1 MQSSIT
7 KKPATGL
14 NTEAD
19 TNSEEYFEQ
28 NQASLLSVDQ
38 ILQRWSAWQAR
49 LSQDTSLRNRVI
61 THGSMIVVVSLV
73 VILSQIDLP
82 WGKFYVIHPLRYEA
96 EPEPA
101 LDTAAARPLTLPNN
115 IADNRDDL
123 LVREA
128 VLRTSVG
135 GGAASNPPPAIPQA
149 GSTISQYTVESGDTI
164 SGIAAKFGL
173 SPETIVWS
181 NPELEINP
189 DVLSIGQIVTILP
202 VDGVFHQVGG
212 GDTIAGIAATFQ
224 TDPQLILNHPLNELD
239 PDNPVIQP
247 GQWLVVPGGRKPI
260 KARTV
265 TAFVYDGPTPEGA
278 EVGTGVFAWPAS
290 GNISQGFHGYHPGVD
305 IAGWLGAPVLA
316 ADAGYVAYSGW
327 DGTGYGLS
335 VVIDHGNGF
344 QTLYAH
350 LQTSYVEPG
359 TSITKGQQIA
369 EMGSSGNSTGPHL
382 HLEIRQGTVQR
393 NPYGFL
399 P

>member
-1 MQSSIT
+1 MT
-7 KKPATGL
+7 KNSAGGL
-14 NTEAD
+14 SPETDSAGD
-19 TNSEEYFEQ
+19 GRSEQ
-28 NQASLLSVDQ
+28 NRTLLLPANLLVHS
-38 ILQRWSAWQAR
+38 WSGWLAR
-49 LSQDTSLRNRVI
+49 LSHDTTFRNRIV
-61 THGSMIVVVSLV
+61 THGTMIVVVFAV
-73 VILSQIDLP
+73 VLLSQIDLP
-82 WGKFYVIHPLRYEA
+82 WSKIDKIRPLRYEA
-96 EPEPA
+96 NPEST
-101 LDTAAARPLTLPNN
+101 LDAASSERPLTLPKN
-115 IADNRDDL
+115 ITNDQDDVL
-123 LVREA
+123 FRAA
-128 VLRTSVG
+128 VLQTSGQGNDTGSSV
-135 GGAASNPPPAIPQA
+135 PAIPQA
-149 GSTISQYTVESGDTI
+149 SAAITSYTVEPGDTI

-189 DVLSIGQIVTILP
+189 DLLSIGQTVTILP
-202 VDGVFHQVGG
+202 VDGVYHQVGG

-224 TDPQLILNHPLNELD
+224 TDPQLILSHPLNELD

-247 GQWLVVPGGRKPI
+247 GQWLIVPGGWKPI

-265 TAFVYDGPTPEGA
+265 TAFVYDGTVPEDA

-290 GNISQGFHGYHPGVD
+290 GNISQSFHGYHPGVD
-305 IAGWLGAPVLA
+305 IAGWQGAPVLA
-316 ADAGYVAYSGW
+316 ADSGFVVASGW
-327 DGTGYGLS
+327 DGTGYGLT

-359 TSITKGQQIA
+359 ASVNKGEQIA